1 MLRARG
7 LGAALTMIRK
17 KSVGRLAHKE
27 KFMYLCIVKRK
38 ELETLKNKAMTKEL
52 EERIERKK
60 RMIRQFVETSRL
72 LGMADDDIEKR
83 LDLMLEDLN
92 KLMGQ
97 REK

>member
-1 MLRARG
+1 MF
-7 LGAALTMIRK
+7 
-17 KSVGRLAHKE
+17 AHKE

-38 ELETLKNKAMTKEL
+38 ELETLKIKAMTDEL

-60 RMIRQFVETSRL
+60 RMIKQFVEISRRI
-72 LGMADDDIEKR
+72 GMTDSDMEKR

-92 KLMGQ
+92 KLMRQ

>member
-1 MLRARG
+1 
-7 LGAALTMIRK
+7 
-17 KSVGRLAHKE
+17 
-27 KFMYLCIVKRK
+27 MYLCIVKRK

-60 RMIRQFVETSRL
+60 RMIKQFVEISRRI
-72 LGMADDDIEKR
+72 GMTDSDMEKR

-92 KLMGQ
+92 KLIGQ